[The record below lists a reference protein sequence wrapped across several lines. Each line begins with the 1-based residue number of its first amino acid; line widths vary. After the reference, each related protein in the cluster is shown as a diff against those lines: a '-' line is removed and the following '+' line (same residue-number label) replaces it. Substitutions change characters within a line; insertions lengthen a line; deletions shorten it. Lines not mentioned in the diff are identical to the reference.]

1 MEQMQ
6 IAVAWLLRIGMCIAL
21 LLVGIG
27 GIIYLCQH
35 ANDAIHYQ
43 SFHGAAFEATSI
55 KQILSAVPT
64 LTPRAIMQMG
74 VLVLILTQ
82 ILRIAMVAWY
92 FTKMS
97 DYKFT
102 AISVF
107 VLLVVIAATL
117 GIVTW
122 QLP

>member
-1 MEQMQ
+1 MQ

-27 GIIYLCQH
+27 GISYLWQH
-35 ANDAIHYQ
+35 ANDAINYR
-43 SFHGAAFEATSI
+43 SFHGAAFEATSVM
-55 KQILSAVPT
+55 QILFAART
-64 LTPRAIMQMG
+64 LTPRVLMQLG

-82 ILRIAMVAWY
+82 ILRIAMVGWY

-102 AISVF
+102 VISVF
-107 VLLVVIAATL
+107 VLLAVMA
-117 GIVTW
+117 
-122 QLP
+122 PMF